1 MEGFLATAREL
12 SRLSSVLPQ
21 ARIDWEHPNFDDHKW
36 AIARSALLG
45 YRVAEFVWSP
55 QLEKVF
61 ATAGFKVATREG
73 NEKERLA
80 KALIVT
86 W

>member
-1 MEGFLATAREL
+1 MEGFVLVAREL
-12 SRLSSVLPQ
+12 SRLCSTIPQ
-21 ARIDWEHPNFDDHKW
+21 SHMDWNNPNFDDHKW
-36 AIARSALLG
+36 TIARTALLG
-45 YRVAEFVWSP
+45 KRSTEFVWSP